1 VVLVRACFVDRFE
14 LKQLKLAK
22 NTIRALRLHMAF
34 AVPFKAFERSLKGLS
49 RALRRPLQTI

>member
-1 VVLVRACFVDRFE
+1 VDRFE

-49 RALRRPLQTI
+49 RALRKPLQTF